1 MGGYTAKSAYFVQG
15 NFQPIHGAAITGHL
29 NVVQLL
35 IDVYGIDP
43 TVKTMVSMKV

>member
-1 MGGYTAKSAYFVQG
+1 MYVYKSVYFLQE
-15 NFQPIHGAAITGHL
+15 NIQPIHAAAAAGKL

-43 TVKTMVSMKV
+43 TVKAMVNMKP